1 LSSEIPDPPEPPDLH
16 PLLTV
21 WERDRAFLRCH
32 DIRFGATEFNPGLG
46 KGRFHPF
53 LDGHGRAVP
62 TLYGAD
68 RLEGA
73 LSETIFHN
81 IPVRGPHKKL
91 GRIFLDPMVIS
102 ALACVRDLTLV
113 RLYGYGLHRLGVT
126 RLELI
131 ESEAAGYSRTAV
143 WARSLHDKDERIDGL
158 LWISRQ
164 HDESQ
169 ALVLFGD
176 RVPREEL
183 RLVRPPLPLSFG
195 EGLDKVER
203 AAEEAGILIFD

>member
-1 LSSEIPDPPEPPDLH
+1 LSSEVPEPPELPDLH

-32 DIRFGATEFNPGLG
+32 DVRFGATEFNPGFG

-53 LDGHGRAVP
+53 LDGQGRAVP

-68 RLEGA
+68 RLAGA

-81 IPVRGPHKKL
+81 IPARGPDKRL
-91 GRIFLDPMVIS
+91 GRAFLDPMVIS
-102 ALACVRDLTLV
+102 ALACGRDLTLV
-113 RLYGYGLHRLGVT
+113 RLYGYGLRHLGIT
-126 RLELI
+126 RAELI
-131 ESEAAGYSRTAV
+131 ESEADGYLRTAA
-143 WARSLHDKDERIDGL
+143 WARALHAKDERIDGL
-158 LWISRQ
+158 VWISRQ

-169 ALVLFGD
+169 ALVLFGG

-183 RLVRPPLPLSFG
+183 HLVRPPLPLSFG
-195 EGLDKVER
+195 AGLDEVER